1 MKQLLLLAVCAI
13 MALSCDDK
21 KATFDPNTRMVIN
34 PESQSKVL
42 PSAPYSVDTIVRY
55 AMEMSSTRPD
65 DSRADTIRG
74 RREITKH
81 DLVNKKLTVGDLY
94 DVLMYIENEPQLGWV
109 ITDDTREFVIT
120 AWQHEN
126 GKEWIDAHAVID
138 LGHKEPASNGLRDTI
153 GYIPS
158 VILEKAKADITNAF
172 NAENYDLCSALF
184 EEAFTFVPI
193 TGEQWR
199 EKKANGTL

>member
-1 MKQLLLLAVCAI
+1 MTIGCK
-13 MALSCDDK
+13 DK
-21 KATFDPNTRMVIN
+21 KATFDPNTRMVVN
-34 PESQSKVL
+34 PESLSKAS
-42 PSAPYSVDTIVRY
+42 PSAPYSTDTIVRY
-55 AMEMSSTRPD
+55 AMEMASTRPD
-65 DSRADTIRG
+65 NSSTNIITG

-81 DLVNKKLTVGDLY
+81 DIVNKKLIVGDLY
-94 DVLMYIENEPQLGWV
+94 DVMMYIDNEPQLGWI

-138 LGHKEPASNGLRDTI
+138 LGHKEPKSNGLRDTI

-158 VILEKAKADITNAF
+158 VVLEKAKRDITEAF
-172 NAENYDLCSALF
+172 NADDYELCSALF